1 MTPRQ
6 CFKAAF
12 LARCAADGLSEAET
26 VAAIATLEKS
36 AGAVDWIKA
45 LPLAGAAGAVGDT
58 VKLVGGLGLA
68 GSLVAGGGLGYL
80 AARARE
86 GNVDPEE
93 IRKQELVAAYN
104 TFSDQME
111 RDRRPRPT
119 PPRRTYGMR

>member
-68 GSLVAGGGLGYL
+68 GSLVAGGGLGYP
-80 AARARE
+80 
-86 GNVDPEE
+86 VE

-111 RDRRPRPT
+111 RDRRPRPA